1 MIDQTVTL
9 EDFADLVADED
20 LNPEALEVLLSIIAE
35 IRIKADSFQANSSE
49 LVQLAA
55 MHSPKFQVLPAG
67 RQEFFASVLTMPTFF
82 YELPLSPED
91 ARQWDKENR

>member
-9 EDFADLVADED
+9 EDFSDLMADED
-20 LNPEALEVLLSIIAE
+20 LNPEALETILCIIAE
-35 IRIKADSFQANSSE
+35 ISTKTDSFQANSSE

-55 MHSPKFQVLPAG
+55 LHSSKFQTLPAG
-67 RQEFFASVLTMPTFF
+67 RQEFFASVLTMPIFF

-91 ARQWDKENR
+91 ARQWEKENK